1 MFNWYQGRGS
11 KGARTRIFLLEE
23 CNKQELQQRDNII
36 AIMKAGL
43 ADFLKDFTV
52 ICKNAIIDFIHDTK
66 AHWDFHP
73 LEYVC
78 AG

>member
-43 ADFLKDFTV
+43 ADFQKISRLFAKMPLSTLSMIPRRIGTFT
-52 ICKNAIIDFIHDTK
+52 H
-66 AHWDFHP
+66 
-73 LEYVC
+73 
-78 AG
+78 